1 MIAMLNYIFTLLKIC
16 LEKINIAFSVV
27 ISIRLCFCF
36 IIFLKIFL
44 YFFKLFYIFGKKIC
58 QFIHLHTYIFSIYRS
73 FKISEI
79 IIFVCFF
86 SVLRI
91 TKPFFLSAFRCNKSN
106 IPLTSLRT
114 VKYKFYSYCHSLCH
128 SIVSFN
134 TFPFKM
140 NFFTL
145 YGYIRYIHR
154 NNMSTLRSKFIII
167 LPPNSHL

>member
-1 MIAMLNYIFTLLKIC
+1 MISMFNYIFTLLKIC
-16 LEKINIAFSVV
+16 LKKINIALSIV
-27 ISIRLCFCF
+27 ISIRLCF

-58 QFIHLHTYIFSIYRS
+58 QFIRLHTYIFSIYRS

-106 IPLTSLRT
+106 IPLTGLRT

-134 TFPFKM
+134 TFHFKM

-145 YGYIRYIHR
+145 YGYI
-154 NNMSTLRSKFIII
+154 
-167 LPPNSHL
+167 